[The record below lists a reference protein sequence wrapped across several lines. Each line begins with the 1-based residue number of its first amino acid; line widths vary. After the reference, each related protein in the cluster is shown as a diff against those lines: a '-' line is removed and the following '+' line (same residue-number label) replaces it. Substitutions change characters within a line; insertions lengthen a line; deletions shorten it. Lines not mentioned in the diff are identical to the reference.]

1 MRPCLRR
8 REWLRGDRGIGL
20 TDRLRLVKRMWNPV
34 ARHTKSRWAWLPVA
48 LAASAYYAAP
58 RMMARAFAPPQRDS
72 DDTPSGLGLPEEQVW
87 LASVNGTRLHGWF
100 IPVAGDAPAVVVLHG
115 WGGNAS
121 LMLPLAPYLH
131 RAGFHALFLDAR
143 NHGISEHDSFASMP
157 RFAEDLE
164 VAADWLRSHR
174 NVTSLG
180 VIGHSVG
187 AGAAI
192 LSASR
197 GGRFNAVVAV
207 SSFAHPGEMM
217 REQMK
222 SIPRILLTL
231 ILGFMQRLIGHRFDD
246 FAPRNRI
253 PLVDAPLMLVHGDAD
268 PVVPI
273 DNLHELAA
281 AHPGADL
288 LVVPDGGHSDLAP
301 FEPYVD
307 DITTFLDRHLRT

>member
-1 MRPCLRR
+1 MGVLLRR
-8 REWLRGDRGIGL
+8 R
-20 TDRLRLVKRMWNPV
+20 DRLRPVKPIPYPV
-34 ARHTKSRWAWLPVA
+34 ARRASSPRAWLPVG
-48 LAASAYYAAP
+48 LLVGAYYAAP
-58 RMMARAFAPPQRDS
+58 KLMARAFAPPQRETSDS
-72 DDTPSGLGLPEEQVW
+72 PAGLGLPEQQVW
-87 LASVNGTRLHGWF
+87 LRSVNGTQLHGWF
-100 IPVAGDAPAVVVLHG
+100 IPVDRDAPAVVVLHG

-121 LMLPLAPYLH
+121 LMLPLAPHLH
-131 RAGFHALFLDAR
+131 RAGFHSLFLDAR

-164 VAADWLRSHR
+164 VAADWLRSHPG
-174 NVTSLG
+174 VTSLG

-197 GGRFNAVVAV
+197 SDRYDAVVAV

-253 PLVDAPLMLVHGDAD
+253 PLVEAPVMLVHGDAD

-273 DNLHELAA
+273 ENMRELAA
-281 AHPGADL
+281 AHPGAEL
-288 LVVPDGGHSDLAP
+288 LVVPEGGHSDLAP
-301 FEPYVD
+301 FEPYIG
-307 DITTFLDRHLRT
+307 DITIFLARHLRT